1 MLDAV
6 FITVTV
12 VFFAVAWAYVH
23 GCDGLLADRQGLPKD
38 QQP

>member
-1 MLDAV
+1 MLDIIFLA
-6 FITVTV
+6 TTV

-23 GCDGLLADRQGLPKD
+23 GCDGLLEN